1 MENLDVQIG
10 IVHASIDLITEAKR
24 VAAVK
29 NYHLCIEPFCLE
41 GAILAGRRLEKRGID
56 VIVSRRATAE
66 VLRENLNVPIFSIPL
81 TFFDIFQNIWRA
93 SKKWDVILFPV
104 YSGRSDRMNELKEMI
119 DADILFYECNHSG
132 QLEEAVAWG
141 KSKGCKVAVGGPIIK
156 NFAKKYGIECEEIK
170 TNPDSIQSTLENAY
184 WTAVNRKKE
193 KARIRRYKVMLDMS
207 KKAMIALDNDGFIR
221 TTNALAKKIL
231 KLPEKNKQNQHI
243 KKYLPSRHVL
253 NCIDSGNP
261 CEFHLE
267 MIGSKQYIIEFKPL
281 KLNGSIIG
289 GIVTCQD
296 PDKVI
301 ATESEIRRSR
311 TKRLVAKYTL
321 DDFIHNGTEIRRLVD
336 NVKKFSITDST
347 VLIVGAT
354 GTGKEIIAHSIHYLS
369 ERRTGPLVSI
379 NCASIPEQILESEL
393 FGYEEGSFTGARRGG
408 KPGLF
413 ELAHKGTIFLDEVG
427 SMPMS
432 LQSRLLRVLQEREVM
447 RIGGDRLI
455 PIDVRIV
462 AATNED
468 LKQAVIDGRFRE
480 DLFFRLNVLNI
491 HIPPLNERV
500 ADIPLLVKKLT
511 NRISSENSLPPI
523 RFSESDIK
531 RISSLGWPGNVRE
544 LIAFLE
550 RIIILCG
557 GRFSRKVFEEQFA
570 EIQNFSKMKND
581 SNSLSVLP
589 SSKSLK
595 QNVSLTEADYL
606 THILQ
611 KCKYSKGLAA
621 KELGISRTTLWRK
634 MKVLGIEA

>member
-1 MENLDVQIG
+1 MKNLDVQIG
-10 IVHASIDLITEAKR
+10 IVHASIDLIKEAKR
-24 VAAVK
+24 AAAVK
-29 NYHLCIEPFCLE
+29 NYKLCIEPFCLE
-41 GAILAGRRLEKRGID
+41 GAISAGKRLEKKGID

-66 VLRENLNVPIFSIPL
+66 VLRKNLNVPIFSIPL
-81 TFFDIFQNIWRA
+81 TFFDIFQNIWKA
-93 SKKWDVILFPV
+93 SKKGDIILFPI
-104 YSGRSDRMNELKEMI
+104 YSGRTDRMNELQEMI
-119 DADILFYECNHSG
+119 DSEILFYECNHSS
-132 QLEEAVAWG
+132 QLEKAVAWG

-156 NFAKKYGIECEEIK
+156 DLAKKHGIECEEIK

-184 WTAVNRKKE
+184 WTAVNRKQE
-193 KARIRRYKVMLDMS
+193 QARFQRYKVMLDMS
-207 KKAMIALDNDGFIR
+207 KKAMIALDNDGFIK
-221 TTNALAKKIL
+221 TTNALANKIL
-231 KLPEKNKQNQHI
+231 KIPHKNIENQHI

-253 NCIDSGNP
+253 HCINIGSP

-267 MIGSKQYIIEFKPL
+267 MIGQKQYVIEFKPL
-281 KLNGSIIG
+281 TMNGSIIG

-321 DDFIHNGTEIRRLVD
+321 NDFIHNAPEMHRLVD
-336 NVKKFSITDST
+336 NIKKYSLTDST
-347 VLIVGAT
+347 ILIVGAT
-354 GTGKEIIAHSIHYLS
+354 GTGKEIIAHSIHHIS
-369 ERRTGPLVSI
+369 GRRNGPLVSI

-462 AATNED
+462 AATNDD
-468 LKQAVIDGRFRE
+468 LKQAVIDNRFRE

-491 HIPPLNERV
+491 RIPPLSERIS
-500 ADIPLLVKKLT
+500 DIPLLVKRLT
-511 NRISSENSLPPI
+511 DRISSKNNLPPI
-523 RFSESDIK
+523 EFSESDIK
-531 RISSLGWPGNVRE
+531 KISSLNWPGNVRE
-544 LIAFLE
+544 LIGFLE
-550 RIIILCG
+550 RIIILSN

-570 EIQNFSKMKND
+570 DTQILSTMKGCPEDISFFASPKSLQKNI
-581 SNSLSVLP
+581 SLS
-589 SSKSLK
+589 
-595 QNVSLTEADYL
+595 EAEYI
-606 THILQ
+606 TQILQ
-611 KCKYSKGLAA
+611 KCKYSRGLAA
-621 KELGISRTTLWRK
+621 KELGICRTTLWRK
-634 MKVLGIEA
+634 MKQLGIDI